1 MKANKYVYF
10 SIFFAVLSIF
20 CNGYNPILSILFGS
34 ITSIILFT
42 GLLSC
47 ILLIISIVLI
57 DKALKQP
64 HEISTGLYKLAK
76 VWPYIILAIIVL
88 QLISILFRFGIL

>member
-10 SIFFAVLSIF
+10 SIFFVVLSIF
-20 CNGYNPILSILFGS
+20 CNGYNPVLTVLFGS

-42 GLLSC
+42 GLVSC
-47 ILLIISIVLI
+47 ILLIISIILI

-64 HEISTGLYKLAK
+64 KEISSSLFKVAK
-76 VWPYIILAIIVL
+76 IWPYVILVVILV
-88 QLISILFRFGIL
+88 QLISILFRFGII

>member
-10 SIFFAVLSIF
+10 SIFFVILSIF
-20 CNGYNPILSILFGS
+20 CNGYNPVLSILFGS

-42 GLLSC
+42 GLVSC

-57 DKALKQP
+57 DKALKRP
-64 HEISTGLYKLAK
+64 DELSPGLLKVAK
-76 VWPYIILAIIVL
+76 VWPFVILIIIIV
-88 QLISILFRFGIL
+88 QLVSILFRFGII

>member
-10 SIFFAVLSIF
+10 SIFFVILSIF
-20 CNGYNPILSILFGS
+20 CNGYNPVLSILFGS

-42 GLLSC
+42 GLVSC

-57 DKALKQP
+57 DKALKRP
-64 HEISTGLYKLAK
+64 DELSPGLLKVAK
-76 VWPYIILAIIVL
+76 IWPFVILIIIIV
-88 QLISILFRFGIL
+88 QLVSILFRFGII

>member
-10 SIFFAVLSIF
+10 SIFLVILSIF
-20 CNGYNPILSILFGS
+20 CNGYNPMLSIIFGS

-42 GLLSC
+42 GLASC
-47 ILLIISIVLI
+47 ILLIISILFI
-57 DKALKQP
+57 DKALKNRE
-64 HEISTGLYKLAK
+64 HISSGLYKIAK
-76 VWPYIILAIIVL
+76 IWPFIILIVIFV

>member
-10 SIFFAVLSIF
+10 SIFFVILSIF
-20 CNGYNPILSILFGS
+20 CNGYNPVLAILFGS
-34 ITSIILFT
+34 INAIILFT
-42 GLLSC
+42 GLVSC

-64 HEISTGLYKLAK
+64 DNISSGLYKVAK
-76 VWPYIILAIIVL
+76 IWPWVILVIILL
-88 QLISILFRFGIL
+88 QLASILFRFGII